1 MERGS
6 QAGRTTSA
14 KTEAA
19 RSDCGSRT
27 SVTRHR
33 AEAKTAESPKQNQTQ
48 REIRNGE
55 GEVAKNFAALRRNSA
70 GTEASVHAG
79 RERNTGKFTRTE
91 KTDSTEQCGK
101 PSGEGRAGK
110 KSATERNA
118 LVGELVKGGA
128 TRNSNTATR
137 RELYKTRDRTSPRRT
152 ISPSCTQGEP
162 LRDVPTDGVRAKKN
176 STATERKGSVGEH
189 VKGGATRNST
199 TAKRREH
206 LKTRDTTSPRRT
218 ISPSYSQSERLRD
231 LTREGVS
238 WREYL
243 PVIFHL
249 YEIHLSPSFR
259 AAAVP
264 PPPRDNSTEQGYK
277 LLRFLD
283 DGFRTERIR
292 RSSFEP
298 AEGPCLPA
306 PDAQVPNR
314 RWSMAVPAAGQLDP
328 HGGSHVPDTGPGYLI
343 TPALLSRLQR
353 LHQSTSRGGGS
364 DGARRLST
372 LSSVSG
378 GSESDSFGASAPETD
393 NENSK
398 SRGSSVKESTAAGS
412 SFASRRQS
420 VSSSLVGT
428 VSRRPSVTSSMLG
441 SPSRRGSV
449 VGPTGLGSPPRRGSL
464 AGPAGLGPPPR
475 RGSFVAPA
483 VNGSVSPRGSL
494 VGHALYEEPYLNP
507 VDATSSSTSDHVEKI
522 PPVLIRSR
530 RGSAGSR
537 TSSGSNSGSRVQDS
551 VISVTSGSTDQLQ
564 TLLIR
569 QTSGFGSTEQVQT
582 LDVGDNS
589 GCDPDPPQK
598 VPVSVARTGRIMTKL
613 STGPPARR
621 SRRASLFY

>member
-1 MERGS
+1 MERVS
-6 QAGRTTSA
+6 QAGRTTLT

-19 RSDCGSRT
+19 RSVGGSRT
-27 SVTRHR
+27 TVTRHLS
-33 AEAKTAESPKQNQTQ
+33 EAKRAESPKQDQALRERICNGQ
-48 REIRNGE
+48 RED
-55 GEVAKNFAALRRNSA
+55 AKNFAVLRRNSA
-70 GTEASVHAG
+70 GTEASVHVDRVRKA
-79 RERNTGKFTRTE
+79 RKFTRTE
-91 KTDSTEQCGK
+91 KTDFTEQCEK
-101 PSGEGRAGK
+101 PNGEGRAGTASQRK
-110 KSATERNA
+110 GS
-118 LVGELVKGGA
+118 VGELVKGGA
-128 TRNSNTATR
+128 TR
-137 RELYKTRDRTSPRRT
+137 
-152 ISPSCTQGEP
+152 I
-162 LRDVPTDGVRAKKN
+162 
-176 STATERKGSVGEH
+176 
-189 VKGGATRNST
+189 ST

-206 LKTRDTTSPRRT
+206 LKTSDRTPRRT
-218 ISPSYSQSERLRD
+218 ISPSYSQGELLRD
-231 LTREGVS
+231 LRTDGVS

-259 AAAVP
+259 PAAVP
-264 PPPRDNSTEQGYK
+264 PPPRDNTTEQGYK

-298 AEGPCLPA
+298 AEAPCLPA
-306 PDAQVPNR
+306 PDARVPNR

-378 GSESDSFGASAPETD
+378 GSAESDTPETD

-398 SRGSSVKESTAAGS
+398 SQGSSVKESAAGS

-464 AGPAGLGPPPR
+464 AGPAGMGPPPR

-483 VNGSVSPRGSL
+483 VNGSVSPRGPL

-507 VDATSSSTSDHVEKI
+507 VDATSSTTDHVAKI

-537 TSSGSNSGSRVQDS
+537 TSSGSNSGSNSGTRVQDS

-564 TLLIR
+564 TLLVR

-582 LDVGDNS
+582 CS
-589 GCDPDPPQK
+589 GFDPEPSPK